1 VIVLVHRLLFDIL
14 PLLLALNG
22 GRAQISEHD
31 LREAREESAAL
42 IKMQTVEKDSVIVK
56 STAAYKDARRVAVD
70 AAQRLGLPLDLRG
83 LAPHRGSGLTFS
95 REECKGGAFDYPCYV
110 ARGRSDD
117 GAYVSVEYSTAYDG
131 FRPGLYIVVIAGDSA
146 GGDLA
151 KRSAQAAKKVFRDA
165 YVRRTGVYL
174 GCIH

>member
-1 VIVLVHRLLFDIL
+1 MVLVHRLLFDIL
-14 PLLLALNG
+14 PLLLAFDG
-22 GRAQISEHD
+22 GTAQISERD

-42 IKMQTVEKDSVIVK
+42 IKMQTVEKDFVIVR
-56 STAAYKDARRVAVD
+56 STAAYKDAQRVAVD

-95 REECKGGAFDYPCYV
+95 REQCQGGAFDYPCYV

-151 KRSAQAAKKVFRDA
+151 KRSAQAAKKVFRDV